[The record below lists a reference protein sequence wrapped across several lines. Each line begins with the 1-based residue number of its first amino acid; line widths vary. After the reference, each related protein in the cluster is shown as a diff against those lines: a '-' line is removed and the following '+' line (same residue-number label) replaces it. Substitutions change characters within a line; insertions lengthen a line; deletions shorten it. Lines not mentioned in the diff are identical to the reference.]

1 MEKELIGFNVYWLK
15 NGSTEEKVTFIM
27 SVDHTEAYNK
37 VLRIKGGPSKV
48 TITKVQEYDRL
59 NKTLVG
65 SPIVY

>member
-1 MEKELIGFNVYWLK
+1 MEKELIGFNVYWVK

-27 SVDHTEAYNK
+27 SVDHEEACDK
-37 VLRIKGGPSKV
+37 VLRIKGGSAKI

-59 NKTLVG
+59 SKTLVG